1 MENNKEKIENTELE
15 SKFYASREM
24 YQNIPVPEEMKEKLQ
39 KAMEHAEA
47 DKQKKKGAGRVI
59 KYRIGIAVAA
69 AAILLVILPN
79 TGADIAYAMGN
90 LPVVGKLFQAVTFRD
105 YQYESERFQ
114 ANVEVPQIQV
124 EDVKET
130 EEDVSVPG
138 TPEEEE
144 LSAKLDET
152 VEQINFDINEVTD
165 KLIKEFQES
174 ADLGESHGGLEI
186 HHETVTNNDRYFTLK
201 ISIFQVAGSGAQSF
215 KFYTI
220 DKQTGEQVKIG
231 DLFQEDSN
239 YREILSEDIKNQMR
253 TKMAEDE
260 NLIYWVDDKEM
271 PELNWQGITEEQNF
285 YFDEDGNI
293 VVVFDEYEVAPGY
306 MGACEFTVERAI
318 FDSLLK

>member
-47 DKQKKKGAGRVI
+47 DKRKKKGTGRVI
-59 KYRIGIAVAA
+59 GYRIGIAAAA

-130 EEDVSVPG
+130 GEDVSVPG

-220 DKQTGEQVKIG
+220 DKHTGEQVKIG

-239 YREILSEDIKNQMR
+239 YREVLSEDIKNQMR

-260 NLIYWVDDKEM
+260 NLIYWVDDEEM

>member
-1 MENNKEKIENTELE
+1 MENNREKIENTELE
-15 SKFYASREM
+15 NKFYASREM

-47 DKQKKKGAGRVI
+47 DKQKKKGTGRVI
-59 KYRIGIAVAA
+59 RYRIGIAAVA

-124 EDVKET
+124 GDVKET

-138 TPEEEE
+138 MPEEEE
-144 LSAKLDET
+144 FSAKLDET

-231 DLFQEDSN
+231 DLFQENSN

-253 TKMAEDE
+253 TRMAEDE
-260 NLIYWVDDKEM
+260 NLIYWVDDEEM

-306 MGACEFTVERAI
+306 MGACEFTVEREL

>member
-1 MENNKEKIENTELE
+1 MENNREKIENTELE
-15 SKFYASREM
+15 SKFYANREM

-47 DKQKKKGAGRVI
+47 DKQKTKGTGRVI
-59 KYRIGIAVAA
+59 GYRIGIAAAA
-69 AAILLVILPN
+69 AAILLIILPN

-114 ANVEVPQIQV
+114 ADVEVPQIQV

-130 EEDVSVPG
+130 EDVTVPK

-152 VEQINFDINEVTD
+152 VEQINFDINEATD

-174 ADLGESHGGLEI
+174 ADLGESYGGLEI

-201 ISIFQVAGSGAQSF
+201 ISIYRAAGSGAQSF

-220 DKQTGEQVKIG
+220 DKRTGEQVRIG
-231 DLFQEDSN
+231 DLFQEGSN
-239 YREILSEDIKNQMR
+239 YRETLSEDIKNQMR
-253 TKMAEDE
+253 TRMAEDE
-260 NLIYWVDDKEM
+260 NVIYWIDYEEV
-271 PELNWQGITEEQNF
+271 PEWNWQGITEEQNF
-285 YFDEDGNI
+285 YFDKDGNLVI
-293 VVVFDEYEVAPGY
+293 VFDEYEVAPGY
-306 MGACEFTVERAI
+306 MGASEFTVEREI